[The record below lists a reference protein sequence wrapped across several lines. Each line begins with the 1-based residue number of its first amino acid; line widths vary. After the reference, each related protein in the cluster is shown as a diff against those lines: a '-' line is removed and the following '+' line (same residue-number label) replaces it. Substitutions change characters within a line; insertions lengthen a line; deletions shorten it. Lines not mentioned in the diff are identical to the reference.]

1 MKSRFFDFF
10 RLIRLKNL
18 LIIALTQIIVK
29 FSFIDV
35 LFPHDFPSDTHFL
48 LLVFIT
54 VFIAAAG
61 YIINDIYD
69 VETDK
74 INKPEE
80 LIIGKSIS
88 SRVAISW
95 YYFLNT
101 LAILMGTYL
110 SFKIGEP
117 YLVFIFIFF
126 VFSLWRYSKTYK
138 NSFLIGNILVSFITS
153 LSVLNVFLFDV
164 FPIHE
169 RCDRVILFVIIFYT
183 IFSFLISLSREI
195 IKDLED
201 LEGDK
206 IQNSNNL
213 VINLGIVKSRNI
225 VTFINSLLFIII
237 IVYLFSLL

>member
-29 FSFIDV
+29 FTFIDE
-35 LFPHDFPSDTHFL
+35 LFPHDFPSNTDFL
-48 LLVFIT
+48 LLMFCT

-69 VETDK
+69 VEIDK
-74 INKPEE
+74 INKSEK
-80 LIIGKSIS
+80 LIIGKSIP

-126 VFSLWRYSKTYK
+126 VFSLWKYSKTYK

-153 LSVLNVFLFDV
+153 ISVLNVFLFDV

-169 RCDRVILFVIIFYT
+169 KDWADVGQWKEFKK
-183 IFSFLISLSREI
+183 SLSSI
-195 IKDLED
+195 L
-201 LEGDK
+201 
-206 IQNSNNL
+206 
-213 VINLGIVKSRNI
+213 
-225 VTFINSLLFIII
+225 
-237 IVYLFSLL
+237 

>member
-48 LLVFIT
+48 LLVFST

-88 SRVAISW
+88 SRVAISCE
-95 YYFLNT
+95 
-101 LAILMGTYL
+101 
-110 SFKIGEP
+110 KI
-117 YLVFIFIFF
+117 I
-126 VFSLWRYSKTYK
+126 R
-138 NSFLIGNILVSFITS
+138 
-153 LSVLNVFLFDV
+153 
-164 FPIHE
+164 
-169 RCDRVILFVIIFYT
+169 
-183 IFSFLISLSREI
+183 
-195 IKDLED
+195 
-201 LEGDK
+201 
-206 IQNSNNL
+206 
-213 VINLGIVKSRNI
+213 
-225 VTFINSLLFIII
+225 
-237 IVYLFSLL
+237 